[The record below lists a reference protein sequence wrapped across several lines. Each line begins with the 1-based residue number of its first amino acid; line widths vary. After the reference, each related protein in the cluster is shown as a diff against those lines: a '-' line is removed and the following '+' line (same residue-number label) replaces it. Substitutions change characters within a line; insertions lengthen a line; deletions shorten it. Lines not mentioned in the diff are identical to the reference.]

1 MKNMTIGRILLLAA
15 FAVLPIVLAVEG
27 VGSMSEGHGPGGL
40 VFVLLAVVFMVWVW
54 RAQDKAYTKRR
65 QMKERN
71 FDWYRST
78 YSSHFR
84 NGRVTCHKCG
94 CDRVNARALLRH
106 TYMREHFCTQCGET
120 LYYSPEATSTA

>member
-78 YSSHFR
+78 YPSHFR

-94 CDRVNARALLRH
+94 GDRVNARALLRH
-106 TYMREHFCTQCGET
+106 TYMREHFCSQCGET

>member
-1 MKNMTIGRILLLAA
+1 MKNLTIGRILSLAA
-15 FAVLPIVLAVEG
+15 FAVLPTIFAIEG
-27 VGSMSEGHGPGGL
+27 VSSTLEGHGPGGL
-40 VFVLLAVVFMVWVW
+40 VFVLLAVVLMVWVW